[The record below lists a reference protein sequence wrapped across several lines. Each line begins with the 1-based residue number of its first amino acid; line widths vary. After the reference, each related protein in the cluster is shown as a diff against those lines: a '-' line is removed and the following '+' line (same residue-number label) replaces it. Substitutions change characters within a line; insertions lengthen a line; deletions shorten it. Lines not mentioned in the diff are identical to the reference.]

1 MSKGIEHICAQI
13 EAEQK
18 VAAEYAAKQ
27 NKSDNKPTNNP
38 ADEPSNNPADEP
50 TNNITDEPLEDINE
64 EVNE

>member
-18 VAAEYAAKQ
+18 IAADYAAKQ
-27 NKSDNKPTNNP
+27 NKSDNKPTDEPTNNP
-38 ADEPSNNPADEP
+38 ADELTNNPADEQL
-50 TNNITDEPLEDINE
+50 DDINE